1 MWNLSAL
8 ADKAKEAAAQAKEA
22 AARIERQL
30 DESTGI
36 DTNNNASDTGVG
48 VLRGIIGSASTAT
61 TNNIITTTHDDLD
74 DDDDFFTDDSNAVL
88 PSSHNSNDT
97 QSGTV
102 DSTLDSAPIA
112 ATKLD
117 ITADEGDDFFG
128 DDDDSRQPPHHQ
140 VSEEIDFGGGD
151 GRNEDVELDD
161 DEQVNN
167 EEISPSL
174 HQQQQQEE
182 EEQLQAAIK
191 ASMVE
196 MESQQQQMIEKI
208 DDAVHDN
215 EEIVLPK
222 QPQTEQPIDDEAVIG
237 EVNHV
242 DPAPDDQ
249 KDEIIQ
255 YQPEPDNVDIEE
267 QSENVEAVESEQ
279 PSEEPIV
286 EQSQE
291 SIHTRDISDDN
302 VESVQQED
310 NISPAND
317 AVIEVDSVQQK
328 DNDDTSHVDN
338 SPESQLQIGAPSSS
352 MGDAEKQQYLATIAQ
367 LESQLYQREDQLS
380 SKSDQIT
387 SLTMQYEAET
397 TQLRQVISETKEE
410 AKKRILRAKDRVEEM
425 QTKLTDAARR
435 ADAAGGS
442 SQGQTD
448 IIAALRAE
456 GEQLARKQSTMEQS
470 VRSAKGEAR
479 ELQEKLDIGMEAR
492 EKEVAKVE
500 SLEKEVK
507 SLNDE
512 LSSARKGESLSKKLE
527 GELVAAK
534 EESEKQRASNL
545 DINQQL
551 KEIKEERKE
560 LKKEVAEARAGAA
573 LELEGESNKLR
584 RERDDMLSDLESKLH
599 TSERE
604 ANVREDALRHEV
616 SELRKRWQDSVRR
629 AEDLSMDVQQS
640 TAPLLRQLESTERQ
654 NRARATAWAEM
665 ETKLR
670 ADLEENV
677 IRLEKL
683 TKERNDLVTS
693 DRKSLRLVKEKEE
706 NFLSSQETIE
716 ELSTTIETLETK
728 VEDLEEE
735 KKNIKQELVLAERK
749 AAEGSSKV
757 RTEMLQTVVDSEARY
772 QRQIEVLEDELDGEK
787 QRRGVLEKELDDLA
801 ESVKAA
807 EFAESDHARVGNGNI
822 TSPAQQ
828 KTLRSAT
835 NQASILHDTLAG
847 FDSEV
852 DDDDE
857 DDERD
862 ENGMDHMIER
872 QGSSFAAMEQLA
884 QGLKG
889 AKVELEALR
898 KQLASSEET
907 RASLLEELGE
917 ARSAVE
923 KLPLFEQKVADLTME
938 VKMKVDE
945 IQCLQ
950 DDIADVR
957 LLYRTQLDSLL
968 EEKAA
973 TPVKTPA
980 PRPSLEED
988 EDVVSKLPS
997 IIIDGWED

>member
-8 ADKAKEAAAQAKEA
+8 ADKAKEAAEQAKQA

-36 DTNNNASDTGVG
+36 DTNNTANDTGVG
-48 VLRGIIGSASTAT
+48 VLGGIIGRTSTTAT
-61 TNNIITTTHDDLD
+61 NIETTTHDDLD

-88 PSSHNSNDT
+88 SHNSND
-97 QSGTV
+97 QDVV

-128 DDDDSRQPPHHQ
+128 DDDDSRQPPQHQ

-151 GRNEDVELDD
+151 GWNEDVELDD

-174 HQQQQQEE
+174 QQQQQEE

-191 ASMVE
+191 ASMIE
-196 MESQQQQMIEKI
+196 MEQQQQQKVDQI
-208 DDAVHDN
+208 DDEVHEK
-215 EEIVLPK
+215 EEIVMPE
-222 QPQTEQPIDDEAVIG
+222 QPQTEQSIEEEAVIE

-242 DPAPDDQ
+242 DQAPNDQ

-255 YQPEPDNVDIEE
+255 SEPEPDNVDIEE
-267 QSENVEAVESEQ
+267 QSENIAIVESEQ
-279 PSEEPIV
+279 PLEEPIV
-286 EQSQE
+286 EQPQE
-291 SIHTRDISDDN
+291 SIHTRDTSDDI
-302 VESVQQED
+302 VMEAESVQQGD

-317 AVIEVDSVQQK
+317 VVMEADSVQQK
-328 DNDDTSHVDN
+328 DNDDSPSVDDVN
-338 SPESQLQIGAPSSS
+338 PESQLQNGAPSSS
-352 MGDAEKQQYLATIAQ
+352 VGDAEKQQYLATIAQ

-387 SLTMQYEAET
+387 SLSMQYEAET

-442 SQGQTD
+442 SQGQSD

-479 ELQEKLDIGMEAR
+479 ELQEKLDIEMEAR

-512 LSSARKGESLSKKLE
+512 LSSARKGETLSKKLE

-973 TPVKTPA
+973 TPVKTPP
-980 PRPSLEED
+980 PRTSLEED
-988 EDVVSKLPS
+988 EGVVSKPPS

>member
-8 ADKAKEAAAQAKEA
+8 ADKAKEAAEQAKQA

-36 DTNNNASDTGVG
+36 DTNNTASDTGVG
-48 VLRGIIGSASTAT
+48 VLGGIIGGTSAAT
-61 TNNIITTTHDDLD
+61 TNNIETTTHDDLD

-88 PSSHNSNDT
+88 PSSHNNDI
-97 QSGTV
+97 QYDTV
-102 DSTLDSAPIA
+102 DSTLDSAPVS

-117 ITADEGDDFFG
+117 ITVDEGDDFFG
-128 DDDDSRQPPHHQ
+128 DDDDSRQPPQHQ
-140 VSEEIDFGGGD
+140 VSEEIDFGGDNLASD
-151 GRNEDVELDD
+151 GWNEGVDIPLDE

-174 HQQQQQEE
+174 HRQQQQEE

-208 DDAVHDN
+208 DDAVHDK
-215 EEIVLPK
+215 EEMVMPE
-222 QPQTEQPIDDEAVIG
+222 QPQTEQPIEEEAVIE

-242 DPAPDDQ
+242 DQAPDDQ

-291 SIHTRDISDDN
+291 SIHTRDTSDDDN
-302 VESVQQED
+302 VMEAESIQQED

-317 AVIEVDSVQQK
+317 AVMELDSVQQK
-328 DNDDTSHVDN
+328 DNDDTSPVDDVN
-338 SPESQLQIGAPSSS
+338 PESLPGSQLQNGAPSSS

-425 QTKLTDAARR
+425 QTKLTGAVRR

-442 SQGQTD
+442 SQEQSD

-479 ELQEKLDIGMEAR
+479 ELQEKLDIEIEAR
-492 EKEVAKVE
+492 EKEAAKVE
-500 SLEKEVK
+500 LLEKEVK
-507 SLNDE
+507 SLKDE
-512 LSSARKGESLSKKLE
+512 LSSARKGETLSKKLE

-545 DINQQL
+545 DLNQQL

-560 LKKEVAEARAGAA
+560 LKKEVEEARAGAA

-584 RERDDMLSDLESKLH
+584 RERDDMLGDLEAKLH

-616 SELRKRWQDSVRR
+616 SELRKRWQDAVRR

-677 IRLEKL
+677 IQLEKL
-683 TKERNDLVTS
+683 TKERNDLITS

-735 KKNIKQELVLAERK
+735 KKNIKQELVNAERK
-749 AAEGSSKV
+749 ATEGASKI

-787 QRRGVLEKELDDLA
+787 QRRGVLEKQLDDLA
-801 ESVKAA
+801 ESVNAA
-807 EFAESDHARVGNGNI
+807 EFAAESDHARVGNGNI

-852 DDDDE
+852 DDDE
-857 DDERD
+857 DGERD

-907 RASLLEELGE
+907 RASLLDELGE

-923 KLPLFEQKVADLTME
+923 KLPLFEQ
-938 VKMKVDE
+938 
-945 IQCLQ
+945 I
-950 DDIADVR
+950 
-957 LLYRTQLDSLL
+957 SLW
-968 EEKAA
+968 K
-973 TPVKTPA
+973 
-980 PRPSLEED
+980 
-988 EDVVSKLPS
+988 
-997 IIIDGWED
+997 